1 MERRQ
6 TEGTHHAL
14 PLNRLFPDHPN
25 AKIMDCF
32 LSNHGLDQSVDHV
45 VVFTGL
51 GRDEVMSG
59 IGQLVKEGLIMP
71 HGDNYVADLRP
82 GSARLIGL
90 YSYYRA
96 TMGANLDSI
105 FPPE

>member
-1 MERRQ
+1 MVRQ
-6 TEGTHHAL
+6 TEGTSHSL
-14 PLNRLFPDHPN
+14 PLSRIFTDHPN

-32 LSNHGLDQSVDHV
+32 LSNHGFDQSVEHV
-45 VVFTGL
+45 MVFTGL
-51 GRDEVMSG
+51 GSDEVMSG
-59 IGQLVKEGLIMP
+59 IGQLVGEKLIMP

-96 TMGANLDSI
+96 TMGSNLDNV
-105 FPPE
+105 FPSE